1 MKIPVRYVGSPDEER
16 KPRPDPP
23 GNEEDRESSKA
34 DEERAGEKAE
44 AAEKTPVVDYLE
56 RGGEEDWRNMYVR
69 LLADFE
75 NFKRHSRAERERL
88 AQVGKEAVLGDLFPL
103 MEHLER
109 ALEVAEE
116 AGDEGMLSGLKM
128 VHQELISALQKH
140 GVERVE
146 TVGRPFDPRRHE
158 ALGVVTRAGVEA
170 DTVVEEVSP
179 GFMREGKLLR
189 PAGVLVA
196 R

>member
-1 MKIPVRYVGSPDEER
+1 MKIPVRYIGSPDEER

-23 GNEEDRESSKA
+23 GNGEDRESRKA

-109 ALEVAEE
+109 ALEAAEE

-128 VHQELISALQKH
+128 VHQELISALRKH

-158 ALGVVTRAGVEA
+158 ALGMVTRPGVAA